1 MPDTNT
7 NQIAPYIF
15 GLADITWG
23 GVKIP
28 TLADK
33 STLTIAPEYIDINS
47 YEMGGVVDKLAKS
60 YKVTLEVVFQ
70 EETPEIISMCIP
82 LNNGQDSAVGESLRA
97 KAKELVIHPRKY
109 GDDKSYDVT
118 VFKAISTG
126 SYERVYGLEQ
136 GQIKVTFEGLVR
148 DNAEAGKPGNYFRI
162 GEVPTVTPGN

>member
-1 MPDTNT
+1 MPNTGTNT

-82 LNNGQDSAVGESLRA
+82 LTGGQDSAVGESLRA

-109 GDDKSYDVT
+109 ADDSFDVT

-162 GEVPTVTPGN
+162 GAAPTP